1 MRDNQGGFSLIEFV
15 IVIAILGILL
25 TIGIFATNG
34 MRARSRDHQRHLNS
48 ETIAGRLETYY
59 KVNTTRKNSYP
70 STDEL
75 NSKAPVIIGDNDAM
89 IAPGST
95 TRSLFSAVNT
105 SVPTT
110 MTTDQFIY
118 QPFNS
123 DDALCTGTQVCV
135 RFVLYY
141 RTEIDNAIHQIES
154 IRQQ

>member
-95 TRSLFSAVNT
+95 TRSLFRPASSSRWPPSCRRRRIGPGVANQG
-105 SVPTT
+105 SV
-110 MTTDQFIY
+110 QL
-118 QPFNS
+118 N
-123 DDALCTGTQVCV
+123 AQVAHRRACH
-135 RFVLYY
+135 RWSGW
-141 RTEIDNAIHQIES
+141 RSGAC
-154 IRQQ
+154 RWRA